1 MLHPLRR
8 QRQRGLNK
16 GPRIRLVQRMIA
28 HASLYNCFSKKRSWH
43 TWLVTSDWWLV
54 TCDSTAQEGIQGSQG
69 SFPVVDLRAIYLV
82 HTSCLGLWCLLY
94 LVILAKSCSG
104 RQLSIHCQTL
114 WDFPLRGLCWKR
126 WSRKVC
132 QRATACQKLIDQRS
146 LQTFRKQSCGLL
158 LIVSEGR
165 ALACALDFSLACAL
179 DLLWAKT
186 WSNTTPPPHPRYECW
201 WICMRASFCDW
212 TSFSCGRVSERPHS
226 GLHVK
231 GR

>member
-1 MLHPLRR
+1 M
-8 QRQRGLNK
+8 
-16 GPRIRLVQRMIA
+16 A
-28 HASLYNCFSKKRSWH
+28 HVTCDF
-43 TWLVTSDWWLV
+43 WLVTRDLRLNRPGRHPRITRFLPCCWPQGHLPSAHLLPWLV
-54 TCDSTAQEGIQGSQG
+54 MLVISCDSCKILQRTAVDPLSD
-69 SFPVVDLRAIYLV
+69 VVRFSTQRPMLKEV
-82 HTSCLGLWCLLY
+82 
-94 LVILAKSCSG
+94 
-104 RQLSIHCQTL
+104 
-114 WDFPLRGLCWKR
+114 
-126 WSRKVC
+126 SRKVC